1 MERETYDA
9 WGAGARTVLAVLPTG
24 GGKSV
29 YLNNIVQREHALGA
43 VTTEIAHR
51 TELVSQLSSHVA
63 SRGIFHRVIA
73 PKAVVAGIGAE
84 HRELLGR
91 SFVNPDANASVAGI
105 DTLLARAAQM
115 QPYCDT
121 VDLVCGD
128 EGHHWLK
135 LNKWGRGFGMFR
147 NARGLLVTASPD
159 RADGMGLGS
168 HHDGLADVMVQGPT
182 MRQLIDMGALCDY
195 ELVCPTSDLDATD
208 DDFNAEGELS
218 PKRGRMLS
226 EKSKIVGDVVTRYC
240 EFAFGK
246 RTIVFTTD
254 VKTAGEIAA
263 RFNALGIAAA
273 AVDGDTDRNVRRE
286 YIKRFRDGRLTVL
299 VNVDLFGEGFD
310 VPACEC
316 VIMARPTGSLAVYL
330 QQFGRALR
338 LMLGKLYGLII
349 DMVSNFKRHGYPDKH
364 HAWSLDRRDKK
375 AKVEPDPELLDL
387 TGCRHCSK
395 PYLRVLPSC
404 PHCGNEPPVPA
415 GGARTLDVVDGD
427 MALLDRETLAQMRAA
442 TMLEDPASVG
452 NRVAAAAGPAAGQ
465 SIANKQVAKL
475 EAQRRLSDVFAQYAG
490 VQRYK
495 GRSDRETH
503 KRIYLT
509 LGCSVL
515 EALAQPR
522 DEMLRLAGVVE
533 GWYR

>member
-9 WGAGARTVLAVLPTG
+9 WTGGARTVLGVLPTG

-29 YLNNIVQREHALGA
+29 YLNNIVQREHSAGA
-43 VTTEIAHR
+43 VTAEVAHR

-63 SRGIFHRVIA
+63 SRGIFHRIIA
-73 PKAVVAGIGAE
+73 PKDVVSGIVAE
-84 HRELLGR
+84 HRELYGR
-91 SFVNPDANASVAGI
+91 SFVNPDANAAVAAI
-105 DTLLARAAQM
+105 DTLLARASQL
-115 QPYCDT
+115 QSWCEQ

-135 LNKWGRGFGMFR
+135 SNKWGRGFGMFR
-147 NARGLLVTASPD
+147 NAKGLLVTASPS
-159 RADGMGLGS
+159 RTDGMGLGS
-168 HHDGLADVMVQGPT
+168 HHDGLADHMVIGPN

-195 ELVCPTSDLDATD
+195 ELVCPTSDLEAGP
-208 DDFNAEGELS
+208 DDFNKEGELS
-218 PKRGRMLS
+218 PKRGRVLS
-226 EKSKIVGDVVTRYC
+226 KKSRIVGDIVSRYLQ
-240 EFAFGK
+240 FGYGK
-246 RTIVFTTD
+246 RTIVFVTD
-254 VKTAGEIAA
+254 VETAGEVAA
-263 RFNALGIAAA
+263 KFNAFGITAA
-273 AVDGDTDRNVRRE
+273 AVNGETDRAVRRE

-349 DMVSNFKRHGYPDKH
+349 DMVGNFKRHGYPDKF

-375 AKVEPDPELLDL
+375 AKVIPDPELIDL

-395 PYLRVLPSC
+395 PYERVLPAC
-404 PHCGNEPPVPA
+404 PWCGMEPPAPV

-427 MALLDRETLAQMRAA
+427 MTLLDRETLAAMRAA
-442 TMLEDPASVG
+442 AMLEEPSAVG
-452 NRVAAAAGPAAGQ
+452 GRVAAVAGGAAGQ
-465 SIANKQVAKL
+465 SIANKQVARIQAQQRL
-475 EAQRRLSDVFAQYAG
+475 EAVFNQYAG
-490 VQRYK
+490 VQRSK

-503 KRIYLT
+503 KRIYMT

-515 EALAQPR
+515 EAMAQPR
-522 DEMLRLAGVVE
+522 EDMERLAATVE